1 MFSLWS
7 KNHSTPS
14 IVSAMKMFTAFS
26 EWSNF
31 PTGVIEL
38 FLKPRRAFRHS
49 DNGIWGKILDDFV
62 YTCGW
67 EIHTLMRSLIG
78 QQDSFFRP
86 PEVIKPIWVSV
97 TTVGLWQKVPLLKWS
112 RDNLFTTGNST
123 VWFFLLKQLSMDK
136 FYLRDI
142 QSVFRGNSSANFL
155 SSLEGNQPF
164 IIVSTC

>member
-1 MFSLWS
+1 MFSFWS

-14 IVSAMKMFTAFS
+14 IISAMKMFAAFS

-38 FLKPRRAFRHS
+38 FLKPHRAFCHS
-49 DNGIWGKILDDFV
+49 DNGIWGKILDDFA

-67 EIHTLMRSLIG
+67 EIHTPMRSLIG
-78 QQDSFFRP
+78 QQDAFFRP
-86 PEVIKPIWVSV
+86 PEVIKPIWLSV
-97 TTVGLWQKVPLLKWS
+97 TSVTFCDKPTALKWS

-136 FYLRDI
+136 FHLRDI
-142 QSVFRGNSSANFL
+142 QYVFRGNLRANFL
-155 SSLEGNQPF
+155 LSLEGNQP
-164 IIVSTC
+164 

>member
-7 KNHSTPS
+7 KKHSTPS

-31 PTGVIEL
+31 PTGVTEL
-38 FLKPRRAFRHS
+38 FLKPRRAFCHS
-49 DNGIWGKILDDFV
+49 DNGIWGKILDDFAN
-62 YTCGW
+62 TCGW
-67 EIHTLMRSLIG
+67 DIQTPTRSLIG

-86 PEVIKPIWVSV
+86 PEVIKSIWLSV
-97 TTVGLWQKVPLLKWS
+97 TAVGLWQKVTLLKWS
-112 RDNLFTTGNST
+112 RDNLFTTGNSA
-123 VWFFLLKQLSMDK
+123 VWFFLLRQLSMDK

-142 QSVFRGNSSANFL
+142 QYVFRGNLRANFV

-164 IIVSTC
+164 IIVWTC